1 MEKAH
6 SRIKWENYPSIATPL
21 NETNLNKMDIAL
33 DEVDNRVLGLDT
45 AKLDK
50 AVANTMVKDIAFN
63 EKTGIFTITLL
74 DGTTKTIDTKLEK
87 VATNFS
93 YDYKTQK
100 LVLTL
105 VDGTEQ
111 EIDMSTL
118 ISQYEFAD
126 TSTIGFTVGNEGKIT
141 ATVKDGSV
149 TEDKLQPNFLADIKV
164 EVAKGKSYSD
174 SSYENATASLN
185 ASKEAKQYRDEAEV
199 FRNQTQAMSGVEI
212 ATTEKAGLVKPDG
225 TTITVDADGTIH
237 SLGGQGTVDYT
248 ELENKPS
255 INGTELNGNKTLND
269 LGIASATELAK
280 TNTKVDTIIDKA
292 DLGIKETAT
301 GEEIHLTDSAEGKA
315 VEFALFGKARQNTTS
330 GKNLCPDISG
340 TYTTYTGEKAIDLP
354 AGTYTISL
362 DISSTD
368 TDNGESYLSLSDAN
382 GNSLVTNASLFYI
395 PRNATLSRRTLTFT
409 ISGNAKKMIIYAARS
424 YNASSGDTLVI
435 DKVQI
440 ESGTVV
446 TDFDEYSG
454 GMASP
459 NPQYPQPIKVSGES
473 GSVVVKSIGKNLV
486 EEFTNDAFKNRFGTV
501 LYVKADLKPSTRYK
515 LSFNDVVGNT
525 YYLNE
530 KLTEE
535 LTVFTTSEITS
546 VTFTT
551 KDILDTKQNSSD
563 KGLYFLKN
571 YIDQPSV
578 PNFSEV
584 MLCEECIAELTD
596 DSYEPYKETLSTIP
610 TENGLAGIK
619 VSNNGNYTDQNGQQ
633 WICDEI
639 VKYADGSGKHIQ
651 RIGNLKLTSNNA
663 TRVFSNHISGNGI
676 AFDNLLDSAYSGAVG
691 ISDYDTL
698 TNSFANQGFLL
709 GSSDS
714 ANKTIYW
721 CGIVDRL
728 GLTTVEGFKTWLGD
742 RVIKIYYILAT
753 PIETPLTAEELAEI
767 EKLHTFYPITNISN
781 DFDCGMSVTY
791 VGEGII
797 TTNTEIPI
805 VAQDGELESGDN
817 VTTLF
822 GKIKRK
828 LEGIGKGVVEVVDNL
843 LSTSTDLPLS
853 ANQGRVLD
861 EKITQTNESLADK
874 ESTLNGRINDVN
886 ENLTQK
892 ETALY
897 NEINTLSENIDSQ
910 VNALDE
916 RITELSE
923 SATSGSLTSRTIMV
937 QDFFETVPSTVD
949 TAFGY
954 HQASICGNIVMVN
967 MHIRG
972 ITGTTKI
979 GNVKDEYKSILSSSY
994 IPVCVTS
1001 QQNKYTCACTIG
1013 SSGDVYI
1020 STNGATITNSDTLMI
1035 TGAYICKGKTE

>member
-1 MEKAH
+1 MEKAY

-21 NETNLNKMDIAL
+21 NETNLNKMDMSL

-93 YDYKTQK
+93 YDYETQK

-141 ATVKDGSV
+141 AIVKDGSV

-237 SLGGQGTVDYT
+237 SLSGQGTVDYT

-255 INGTELNGNKTLND
+255 INGTELNGNKTLNA
-269 LGIASATELAK
+269 LGIASASELEK
-280 TNTKVDTIIDKA
+280 TNTKVDTIIEKA

-315 VEFALFGKARQNTTS
+315 VEFALFGKAKQDGEPT
-330 GKNLCPDISG
+330 PD
-340 TYTTYTGEKAIDLP
+340 
-354 AGTYTISL
+354 
-362 DISSTD
+362 
-368 TDNGESYLSLSDAN
+368 
-382 GNSLVTNASLFYI
+382 
-395 PRNATLSRRTLTFT
+395 
-409 ISGNAKKMIIYAARS
+409 
-424 YNASSGDTLVI
+424 
-435 DKVQI
+435 
-440 ESGTVV
+440 
-446 TDFDEYSG
+446 
-454 GMASP
+454 
-459 NPQYPQPIKVSGES
+459 YPQPIEVSGES
-473 GSVVVKSIGKNLV
+473 GSVAVKSVGSNLYNINDIKNFSFSNV
-486 EEFTNDAFKNRFGTV
+486 YENDWIEANYTNNKSATQFIQVV
-501 LYVKADLKPSTRYK
+501 LYPSKLIKPNKKYLCVCECVENTADSLYISSNGSGGIFGQFNTSFTYSKNEIGTKLQIITAISDFSNCNTLIRTLLKVDVGTTAKAKFRISILED
-515 LSFNDVVGNT
+515 
-525 YYLNE
+525 
-530 KLTEE
+530 
-535 LTVFTTSEITS
+535 TTITAD
-546 VTFTT
+546 TFV
-551 KDILDTKQNSSD
+551 
-563 KGLYFLKN
+563 YR
-571 YIDQPSV
+571 
-578 PNFSEV
+578 
-584 MLCEECIAELTD
+584 
-596 DSYEPYKETLSTIP
+596 PYKETLATIP
-610 TENGLAGIK
+610 TENGLCGIK
-619 VSNNGNYTDQNGQQ
+619 VSANGNYTDQNGQQ
-633 WICDEI
+633 WICDEV
-639 VKYADGSGKHIQ
+639 VKYADGSGEYIQ
-651 RIGNLKLTSNNA
+651 RIGSAILDGTISNYKILSGYGIMHQSVDTILPNVKKGA
-663 TRVFSNHISGNGI
+663 NSGTRMMSNIRSWKSG
-676 AFDNLLDSAYSGAVG
+676 SAWTVG
-691 ISDYDTL
+691 SFGVESNTFWFEDTNNVL
-698 TNSFANQGFLL
+698 FP
-709 GSSDS
+709 
-714 ANKTIYW
+714 
-721 CGIVDRL
+721 
-728 GLTTVEGFKTWLGD
+728 TVEDWINYLTETNMHVL
-742 RVIKIYYILAT
+742 YELAE
-753 PIETPLTAEELAEI
+753 PIRTPLTAEEIAEI

-781 DFDCGMSVTY
+781 DFDCGMRIDY

-805 VAQDGELESGDN
+805 VEPKDEEELESGDN
-817 VTTLF
+817 IVTLF
-822 GKIKRK
+822 GKIKKK
-828 LEGIGKGVVEVVDNL
+828 LKNVGKGVVDVVDNL

-874 ESTLNGRINDVN
+874 ESTLSGRINEVN
-886 ENLTQK
+886 KNLTQK

-949 TAFGY
+949 IAFGY
-954 HQASICGNIVMVN
+954 HQASICGNVVVVN
-967 MHIRG
+967 MHIKG

-979 GNVKDEYKSILSSSY
+979 GNVKDEYKSILSNSY
-994 IPVCVTS
+994 IPVCVNS
-1001 QQNKYTCACTIG
+1001 QQNKYICVCSIS

-1020 STNGATITNSDTLMI
+1020 QTGGATITDSDTLMI
-1035 TGAYICKGKTE
+1035 TGTYICKGKTE